1 MNPSAPVSAI
11 LTASQETQV
20 WSESI
25 VYKTEGNVKDKLAED
40 LVIRIPAETVR
51 KIELLITGSRYKS
64 PEEYILSLI
73 RETSGDI
80 DSYSDQEEKEIKRR
94 LSSLGYE

>member
-1 MNPSAPVSAI
+1 LP
-11 LTASQETQV
+11 
-20 WSESI
+20 
-25 VYKTEGNVKDKLAED
+25 ED

-51 KIELLITGSRYKS
+51 KIELMIKGSRYKT

-73 RETSGDI
+73 RETSEEVS
-80 DSYSDQEEKEIKRR
+80 SYSEEEEKEIKRR